1 LRLRWTDPA
10 LADLAELA
18 ELAVRAPVQAAAV
31 VRAVEWL
38 AGLRTPAVGR
48 YVPDLDALY
57 WPVPPQGVAY
67 LVDERGEIV
76 IVGIYDARRRRQPW

>member
-18 ELAVRAPVQAAAV
+18 ERAPVQAAAV

-48 YVPDLDALY
+48 YVPDLNALY

-67 LVDERGEIV
+67 LVEPGEIV

>member
-1 LRLRWTDPA
+1 MRLRWTDPA

-18 ELAVRAPVQAAAV
+18 QRAPVQAAAV

-38 AGLRTPAVGR
+38 AGLRTPTVGR

-67 LVDERGEIV
+67 LVDQRGEIV

>member
-1 LRLRWTDPA
+1 M
-10 LADLAELA
+10 
-18 ELAVRAPVQAAAV
+18 QAAAV

-38 AGLRTPAVGR
+38 AGLSTPAVGR

-67 LVDERGEIV
+67 LVEPGEIV

>member
-1 LRLRWTDPA
+1 MRLRWTDPA

-18 ELAVRAPVQAAAV
+18 ERAPAQAAAV

-48 YVPDLDALY
+48 YVAELGALY
-57 WPVPPQGVAY
+57 WPVPAQGVAY
-67 LVDERGEIV
+67 LVERGELV
-76 IVGIYDARRRRQPW
+76 ILGIYDGRRRGRPW